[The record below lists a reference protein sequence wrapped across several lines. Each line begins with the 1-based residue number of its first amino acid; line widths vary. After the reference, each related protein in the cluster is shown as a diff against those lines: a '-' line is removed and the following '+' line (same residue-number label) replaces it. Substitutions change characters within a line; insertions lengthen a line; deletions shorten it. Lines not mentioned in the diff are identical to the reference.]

1 MSRDREMRRVMPG
14 SAFEQGESERENCPS
29 GTFSG
34 YWPSGTALGEM
45 TASATAFILNRR
57 SIAAL

>member
-1 MSRDREMRRVMPG
+1 MRRVMPG
-14 SAFEQGESERENCPS
+14 SAFEQGESERENGPS
-29 GTFSG
+29 GAFSG